1 MRKLLILVLAGV
13 LALTAGCDMF
23 SAGLPDPAAT
33 LATEEMPLEPESASE
48 LRQSYTLYFPMTSQY
63 ALSGESRLL
72 TVDQPGRIEDALI
85 AALLKGPGTSQGSLR
100 AVINTSTKLVSVT
113 ESRDNLYVTFSKEFL
128 DPIMPTLDE
137 SVTTEKRQE
146 IKNTMLRLAA
156 YSVVNTVTELGR
168 YTRVQILI
176 DEDGSGEGKRPTRA
190 EMGFSTADNPDG
202 SQLLNPLPR
211 NMDTVYSPTTAAASV
226 LTALL
231 EQDWSGLEGLI
242 ALSDPQ
248 TGQTRG
254 DTATLVAQLT
264 ARNASLMSY
273 TVRNCSY
280 ASDGQ
285 TAIVLADVQLAS
297 KSSGLTDIPLRF
309 LREDGAWKLTYA
321 SLELL
326 LNHVD

>member
-1 MRKLLILVLAGV
+1 VRKFLLLFLVL
-13 LALTAGCDMF
+13 LLTAAAGCDAF

-33 LATEEMPLEPESASE
+33 LAVEKMPLEPEPPTA
-48 LRQSYTLYFPMTSQY
+48 LRQTYTLYFPMANRY

-72 TVDQPGRIEDALI
+72 TVEQPGRIEDALI
-85 AALLKGPGTSQGSLR
+85 AALLKGPGATQNSLR
-100 AVINTSTKLVSVT
+100 AVINPSAKLVSVT

-128 DPIMPTLDE
+128 DPVMPELDDVSE
-137 SVTTEKRQE
+137 EKRKE
-146 IKNTMLRLAA
+146 IRNTMLRLAA

-176 DEDGSGEGKRPTRA
+176 DMDGSGEGTRPTRA
-190 EMGFSTADNPDG
+190 EMGFSAGDSPDG
-202 SQLLNPLPR
+202 NQLLNPLPR
-211 NMDTVYSPTTAAASV
+211 NLDSVYSPSTAAAGV

-231 EQDWSGLEGLI
+231 EQDWYQLVSLI

-248 TGQTRG
+248 TGQTRV
-254 DTATLVAQLT
+254 DEATLNAQLV
-264 ARNASLMSY
+264 ARNPSLMSY
-273 TVRNCSY
+273 TVQDSTCS
-280 ASDGQ
+280 SDGQ
-285 TAIVLADVQLAS
+285 TAVVLVDVQLSS